1 MEPTTL
7 TPVYRE
13 SSAYAREHGELENFR
28 LSHQANLDC
37 KRAIQDAISR
47 YFDGWRLDKKAALE
61 ILEQFG
67 MERTTLVPVSYTHLD
82 VYKRQDRRG
91 APRTDS
97 STEGIRFFA
106 HPGGPAS
113 SLYYG

>member
-67 MERTTLVPVSYTHLD
+67 MERTTLVLAATGSGQVLGWPL
-82 VYKRQDRRG
+82 
-91 APRTDS
+91 
-97 STEGIRFFA
+97 FFFQ
-106 HPGGPAS
+106 
-113 SLYYG
+113 